1 MRDAVPNRKHG
12 RMTRDARG
20 AGLLRAVALVLLI
33 VVVAGAAGLI
43 HYRIA
48 GHPIAVLRGRAADAL
63 DRGRSFV
70 ARQIQ
75 EERDPGARTD
85 AAQTGDAGAIRVY
98 FAPCQSLNPFSI
110 DRALVRLIAGA
121 KRSVIAAFY
130 DLELE
135 SVAAALIERHRA
147 GIAVRIVSDSDY
159 AQRDA
164 VQACMQAG
172 IPVVFD
178 GREPFMHNK
187 FCVVDDRLVWTG
199 STNITNNCMY
209 RNDNNS
215 LLIASERLAVN
226 FTDEFTEMFGERR
239 FGKGKRTPHPVVE
252 VDGARIEC
260 YFSPDDGVQAAI
272 VRTVA
277 GAKTD
282 VAVLAFA
289 FTSEPIA
296 KALAGRIREGV
307 RVRAVFDKTQAGNRS
322 AQDEFLRGCGADV
335 RMDGNPHVMHDKV
348 MVVDGEV
355 VVTGSYNFSKAA
367 ENRNDENV
375 LILHSRA
382 IADQYRREFERIYAA
397 GSP

>member
-1 MRDAVPNRKHG
+1 MRDAVTKYYNR
-12 RMTRDARG
+12 RIRRNARG
-20 AGLLRAVALVLLI
+20 AGLLRAVALVFLLAI
-33 VVVAGAAGLI
+33 VAGAAGLI

-48 GHPIAVLRGRAADAL
+48 GHPVAGISGRAADAL
-63 DRGRSFV
+63 DRGRAFI

-75 EERDPGARTD
+75 EEHAPGARADD
-85 AAQTGDAGAIRVY
+85 AQESEAGAIRVY
-98 FAPCQSLNPFSI
+98 FAPCQSLNPFGI
-110 DRALVRLIAGA
+110 DRALVRMISGA
-121 KRSVIAAFY
+121 NRSVIAAFY

-147 GIAVRIVSDSDY
+147 GVTVRIVSDSDY
-159 AQRDA
+159 SQRDA
-164 VQACMQAG
+164 VKACMQAE

-178 GREPFMHNK
+178 AREPFMHNK
-187 FCVVDDRLVWTG
+187 FCVVDDRVVWTG
-199 STNITNNCMY
+199 STNITHNGMY

-215 LLIASERLAVN
+215 LLIESERLAAD
-226 FTDEFTEMFGERR
+226 FTDEFAEMFSERR
-239 FGKGKRTPHPVVE
+239 FGKGKRTPYPVVE
-252 VDGARIEC
+252 MDGARIEC

-277 GAKTD
+277 SAKEE

-296 KALAGRIREGV
+296 KALAARIRGGV
-307 RVRAVFDKTQAGNRS
+307 RVRAVFDKNQAGNKS
-322 AQDEFLRGCGADV
+322 AQDDFLRGCGADV
-335 RMDGNPHVMHDKV
+335 RMDGNPYIMHNKV

-367 ENRNDENV
+367 ETKNDENV
-375 LILHSRA
+375 LIVHSRA

>member
-1 MRDAVPNRKHG
+1 MRDTVTMRN
-12 RMTRDARG
+12 TRQMRRNARG
-20 AGLLRAVALVLLI
+20 AGLLRALGLILLLAAVASTAGLVHYRLAGYP
-33 VVVAGAAGLI
+33 VAGI
-43 HYRIA
+43 RE
-48 GHPIAVLRGRAADAL
+48 RASDAL
-63 DRGRSFV
+63 DRGRTFI

-75 EERDPGARTD
+75 QERDPGARTD
-85 AAQTGDAGAIRVY
+85 PAQTGDAGAIRVY
-98 FAPCQSLNPFSI
+98 FAPCQSLNPFGI

-121 KRSVIAAFY
+121 QRSVMAAFY

-135 SVAAALIERHRA
+135 SAAAALVERHRA
-147 GIAVRIVSDSDY
+147 GVAVRIVSDSDY

-164 VQACMQAG
+164 VKACIQAG

-187 FCVVDDRLVWTG
+187 FCVVDDRIVWTG

-215 LLIASERLAVN
+215 LMIESDRLAAN
-226 FTDEFTEMFGERR
+226 FADEFAEMFGEHR
-239 FGKGKRTPHPVVE
+239 FGKGKRTPYPVVE

-282 VAVLAFA
+282 VAVLAFS

-296 KALAGRIREGV
+296 KALAARIRGGV
-307 RVRAVFDKTQAGNRS
+307 RVRAVFDETQAGNKS

-335 RMDGNPHVMHDKV
+335 RMDGNPYAMHDKV

-367 ENRNDENV
+367 ETKNDENV
-375 LILHSRA
+375 LIVHSRS
-382 IADQYRREFERIYAA
+382 IAGQYQREFDRIYAA